1 MPPHKNLHYKIRK
14 PKAKSDF
21 RKKLMNENNIVKY
34 KAICLTLLKEDE
46 ELSKLFEIT
55 IKNQINPSQT
65 LQGFLNNNFES
76 FLEQNFFSDSFFLY
90 KLESVLISDN
100 NSKNKK
106 EKFLQD
112 ELKLFLNT
120 KYLDIQISSKFD
132 SLNSAIDDH
141 IKRIQEFEFFN

>member
-1 MPPHKNLHYKIRK
+1 MPPNQNLHYKIRK
-14 PKAKSDF
+14 PKTKSDF

-34 KAICLTLLKEDE
+34 KAICQTLLKEDE

-65 LQGFLNNNFES
+65 LQGFLNNNYES

-90 KLESVLISDN
+90 KLESVLISDD

-120 KYLDIQISSKFD
+120 KYLDIQITSKFD